1 MKVGS
6 AKTFNQ
12 LGCLLFNQILRL
24 LVGGLLG
31 IVCVSNSGW
40 RGVSSAHAVEVEV
53 AQSHLDVL
61 EQQAIAPVKLEEIT
75 DSDFDPIV
83 SIDTS
88 GSEFGGA
95 EPLVDAVEAAPL
107 AQVTSVSQLSDVSPT
122 DWAFQALQSLVER
135 YGCIAGYPDATY
147 RGNRSLSRYEF
158 AAGLNACM
166 DRINELVTA
175 STENF
180 VGQTD
185 LDVLQKLQA
194 EFASELS
201 VLRGRVDMLE
211 AQTATLESQ
220 QFSTTTKLT
229 GEAIFAIAASNPKE
243 TLAPQTQFG
252 EQATFSERIRLDL
265 DTSFTGKDLLR
276 ATLLT
281 GNVQGNSGMA
291 FLNYGGYSDNQ
302 FALRDLWYTFP
313 VGDRLRFMIGASDTS
328 FDDFAELYSPYFA
341 YVGSGALT
349 FFGAYNYAVYP
360 FSADQLLAGNLQL
373 SKTVSVDFGYFTN
386 QPNLPTAKDGLFN
399 GDFGTSIQLNLKP
412 TSSWNLGLIYT
423 YTFQPGK
430 DVTLVD
436 TVGSATADNPFQ
448 TATAAH
454 RFGVMT
460 NWNVTPKIN
469 IGGWVGYIN
478 AEAQASVREGDNA
491 DILTW
496 AATLALLD
504 VGNQG
509 SILGL
514 VVGMPPKAT
523 RVEGGLADPD
533 TSILLEASY
542 RYRLT
547 DNILIT
553 PGVFAI
559 LNPDHD
565 RRNSDIWAG
574 ILRTTFFF

>member
-1 MKVGS
+1 MKVVS
-6 AKTFNQ
+6 AKTFNRFD
-12 LGCLLFNQILRL
+12 CLLSKQVLRL
-24 LVGGLLG
+24 LVGGLISVVSVSTSG
-31 IVCVSNSGW
+31 SIVAL
-40 RGVSSAHAVEVEV
+40 SANAVEVEAPKPDLGV
-53 AQSHLDVL
+53 V
-61 EQQAIAPVKLEEIT
+61 EQQPVEPVKLEEIT
-75 DSDFDPIV
+75 DLDVSQLV
-83 SIDTS
+83 SIDIS
-88 GSEFGGA
+88 DPNLLEGESV
-95 EPLVDAVEAAPL
+95 VDAAEAAPF

-147 RGNRSLSRYEF
+147 RGNRALSRYEF

-175 STENF
+175 GTENL
-180 VGQTD
+180 VVQAD
-185 LDVLQKLQA
+185 LDVLRRLQA

-201 VLRGRVDMLE
+201 VLRGRVDTLE
-211 AQTATLESQ
+211 AKTATLEGQ

-229 GEAIFAIAASNPKE
+229 GEAIFAIAASNHKE
-243 TLAPQTQFG
+243 TLSPQTSFG
-252 EQATFSERIRLDL
+252 EEATFSERIRLDL

-313 VGDRLRFMIGASDTS
+313 AGDRLRFMIGASDTS

-373 SKTVSVDFGYFTN
+373 SETISIDFGYFTY
-386 QPNLPTAKDGLFN
+386 QPNLPTAKNGLFN

-412 TSSWNLGLIYT
+412 SSSWNLGLIYT

-469 IGGWVGYIN
+469 VGGWVGYIN
-478 AEAQASVREGDNA
+478 AEAKAGVREGDNA

-504 VGNQG
+504 VGNPG

-533 TSILLEASY
+533 TSLFLEASY

-559 LNPDHD
+559 INPDHD

-574 ILRTTFFF
+574 ILRTTFSF

>member
-1 MKVGS
+1 MKVVS

-12 LGCLLFNQILRL
+12 FEYLLLNQVLRL

-31 IVCVSNSGW
+31 IAYVSTSAW
-40 RGVSSAHAVEVEV
+40 DSSLSANALELE
-53 AQSHLDVL
+53 APSSHLEVL
-61 EQQAIAPVKLEEIT
+61 ELPTVAPGDAEET
-75 DSDFDPIV
+75 TELSFDHPV
-83 SIDTS
+83 SIDA
-88 GSEFGGA
+88 SESELIEG
-95 EPLVDAVEAAPL
+95 ESLVEAAEVDPL
-107 AQVTSVSQLSDVSPT
+107 AQVTSVSQLSDVVPT

-135 YGCIAGYPDATY
+135 YGCIAGYPDTTY
-147 RGNRSLSRYEF
+147 RGNRALSRYEF

-175 STENF
+175 STENL
-180 VGQTD
+180 VVQTD

-201 VLRGRVDMLE
+201 VLRGRVDTLE
-211 AQTATLESQ
+211 AQTAVLESQ

-229 GEAIFAIAASNPKE
+229 GEAIFAIAASNSKE

-302 FALRDLWYTFP
+302 FAVRDLLYTFP

-360 FSADQLLAGNLQL
+360 FSADQLLAGNLKL
-373 SKTVSVDFGYFTN
+373 SETVSVDFGYFTN

-399 GDFGTSIQLNLKP
+399 GDFGTSVQLNLKP
-412 TSSWNLGLIYT
+412 SSSWNLGLIYT

-448 TATAAH
+448 TATAAY

-460 NWNVTPKIN
+460 NWSVTPKIN
-469 IGGWVGYIN
+469 VGGWVGYIN
-478 AEAQASVREGDNA
+478 AEAQAGARKGDNA

-509 SILGL
+509 SVLGL

-533 TSILLEASY
+533 TSFFLEASY

-574 ILRTTFFF
+574 ILRTTLFF

>member
-1 MKVGS
+1 MKVVFV
-6 AKTFNQ
+6 KNFNRFD
-12 LGCLLFNQILRL
+12 CLLPKQVLRL
-24 LVGGLLG
+24 LVCGLISAVSVSTSG
-31 IVCVSNSGW
+31 SIVLL
-40 RGVSSAHAVEVEV
+40 SANAVEVEALKSDLGV
-53 AQSHLDVL
+53 VK
-61 EQQAIAPVKLEEIT
+61 QQAVDPLKLKEIT
-75 DSDFDPIV
+75 DLDADHLV
-83 SIDTS
+83 SIDI
-88 GSEFGGA
+88 SEPELLEGEPVVDTA
-95 EPLVDAVEAAPL
+95 EATPF

-135 YGCIAGYPDATY
+135 YGCMAGYPDATY
-147 RGNRSLSRYEF
+147 RGNRALRRYEF

-166 DRINELVTA
+166 DRINQLVMA
-175 STENF
+175 STENL
-180 VGQTD
+180 VVQAD
-185 LDVLQKLQA
+185 LDVLQRLQA

-229 GEAIFAIAASNPKE
+229 GEAIFAIAASNHKE
-243 TLAPQTQFG
+243 TLSSQTSFG
-252 EQATFSERIRLDL
+252 EEVTFSERIRLDL

-313 VGDRLRFMIGASDTS
+313 AGDRLRFMIGASDTS

-373 SKTVSVDFGYFTN
+373 SETVSIDFGYFTN
-386 QPNLPTAKDGLFN
+386 QPDLPTAKNGLFN

-412 TSSWNLGLIYT
+412 SSSWNLGLIYT

-469 IGGWVGYIN
+469 VGGWVGYIN
-478 AEAQASVREGDNA
+478 AEAKAGVREGDNA

-504 VGNQG
+504 VGNPG

-533 TSILLEASY
+533 TSLLLEASY

-559 LNPDHD
+559 INPDHD

-574 ILRTTFFF
+574 ILRTTFSF